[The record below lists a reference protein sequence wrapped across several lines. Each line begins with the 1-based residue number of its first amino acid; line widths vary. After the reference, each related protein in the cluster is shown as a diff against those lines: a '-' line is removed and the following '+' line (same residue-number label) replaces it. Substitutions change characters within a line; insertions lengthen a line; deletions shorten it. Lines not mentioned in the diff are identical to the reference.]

1 MSTRCVLL
9 ADVVKSSNLPDRQAF
24 DEALHDTLA
33 GLEDS
38 VPEGAIG
45 RFETMKGI
53 DEFGGRLRDFG
64 SAYTVIRTLQ
74 ERLHPVKIRFAI
86 SVDEVDVNPNA
97 TSIGR
102 MDGPALHEGT
112 RVLERVDRSGM
123 RFGIHPADAVLDPV
137 LVDQVNLILFA
148 KEGWT
153 ERQLEIASA
162 YRDADTMTAVAADLG
177 VSVQRVSDALGTIYG
192 SQILSIENR
201 VENEFREVAEGEIN
215 ATIRGD

>member
-24 DEALHDTLA
+24 DAELHDALA

-38 VPEGAIG
+38 VPADAIG

-53 DEFGGRLRDFG
+53 DEFGGVLRDFG
-64 SAYTVIRTLQ
+64 QAYSVISTLQ
-74 ERLHPVKIRFAI
+74 ERLHPAKIRFVI
-86 SVDEVDVNPNA
+86 SVDDVDVNPDA
-97 TSIGR
+97 DSIGR

-112 RVLERVDRSGM
+112 RVLERVDRSDM
-123 RFGIHPADAVLDPV
+123 RFGIHPAEDVLDPV
-137 LVDQVNLILFA
+137 LVDQVNLLLFA
-148 KEGWT
+148 KERWT
-153 ERQLEIASA
+153 ERQLEIARA
-162 YRDADTMTAVAADLG
+162 YREADTMTAVADDLG

-192 SQILSIENR
+192 SQILSIEAR
-201 VENEFREVAEGEIN
+201 VENEFRAVAEGGLN